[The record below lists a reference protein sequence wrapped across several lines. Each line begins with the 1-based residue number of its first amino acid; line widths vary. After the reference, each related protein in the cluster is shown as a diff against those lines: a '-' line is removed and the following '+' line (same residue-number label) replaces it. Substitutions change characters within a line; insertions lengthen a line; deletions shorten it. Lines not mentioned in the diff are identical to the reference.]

1 VTDEV
6 EVMSKP
12 DATLSPSTPGTMPA
26 GAKPSGVKPTGVKPT
41 GAPVADPA
49 PTGPIDVPPA
59 SAVAPPAAPPGPD
72 AVAPPAAP
80 PGPDA
85 VAPPAAPPGPDAVA
99 HATAP
104 VTVRPAP
111 RGLRRGP
118 LTRMGPWAPVA
129 GGALGVLL
137 GLVVVLLLGSAAD
150 QFRERLAL
158 VYTVVGLGLLG
169 AAGTL
174 LADEVR
180 IVRRGAREAAVRPA
194 WVEAT
199 AGLVNGL
206 TPARLLLL
214 VSAFVLFLAAYVAR

>member
-12 DATLSPSTPGTMPA
+12 DATLSPSTPGTMLA
-26 GAKPSGVKPTGVKPT
+26 GAKPSGVKPT

-59 SAVAPPAAPPGPD
+59 SAEAPPAAQPGPD
-72 AVAPPAAP
+72 TADHV
-80 PGPDA
+80 
-85 VAPPAAPPGPDAVA
+85 
-99 HATAP
+99 TAP

-111 RGLRRGP
+111 RGLRRGLRRGP

-129 GGALGVLL
+129 GGVFGVLL
-137 GLVVVLLLGSAAD
+137 GLVVVLLLGGAAD
-150 QFRERLAL
+150 QFRERLTL